1 MDCWRQIDG
10 RIYLTGGETARRL
23 GVTRNALEVAKC
35 NLKKGQTRRKYKDLF
50 DFAVEVD
57 GKTWF
62 LKDGLEFF
70 TAKLQAKENLQY
82 KISLIISEMSD
93 KMGLTN
99 IEIAEALNVSEHSVR
114 SMLKSKDMPSYDSC
128 KTIMCSIIK
137 ILNYAPYTGGD
148 WNTERYSS
156 QYNNDVSYF
165 DRIGVGV

>member
-10 RIYLTGGETARRL
+10 RIYLTVGETARRL

-35 NLKKGQTRRKYKDLF
+35 NLKKRQTRRKYKDLF
-50 DFAVEVD
+50 DFVVEVD
-57 GKTWF
+57 GNTWF
-62 LKDGLEFF
+62 LKDGVEFF
-70 TAKLQAKENLQY
+70 IEKLQAKEHLQY

-99 IEIAEALNVSEHSVR
+99 IEIAEALNVSEYFVS
-114 SMLKSKDMPSYDSC
+114 SMLKSKELPSYDSC
-128 KTIMCSIIK
+128 KTVMCSIIK

>member
-10 RIYLTGGETARRL
+10 RIYLTAGETARRL

-35 NLKKGQTRRKYKDLF
+35 NLKKSQTHRKYKDLF
-50 DFAVEVD
+50 DFVVEVD
-57 GKTWF
+57 GNTWF
-62 LKDGLEFF
+62 LKDGVEFF
-70 TAKLQAKENLQY
+70 IEKLQAKEHLQY

-99 IEIAEALNVSEHSVR
+99 IEIAEALNVSEYFVS
-114 SMLKSKDMPSYDSC
+114 SMLKSKELPSYDSC
-128 KTIMCSIIK
+128 KTVMCSIIK

>member
-10 RIYLTGGETARRL
+10 RIYLTVGETARRL

-35 NLKKGQTRRKYKDLF
+35 NLKKRQTRRKYKDLF

-70 TAKLQAKENLQY
+70 IAKLQAKENLQY
-82 KISLIISEMSD
+82 KISLIVSEMSD

-99 IEIAEALNVSEHSVR
+99 IEIAEALNIREYSVI
-114 SMLKSKDMPSYDSC
+114 SMLKSKDLPSYGLC

-165 DRIGVGV
+165 DRIG

>member
-35 NLKKGQTRRKYKDLF
+35 NLKKDKDSKKRRYKDLF

-70 TAKLQAKENLQY
+70 IEKLQAKEHLQY

-99 IEIAEALNVSEHSVR
+99 IEIAEALNIGEYSVR
-114 SMLKSKDMPSYDSC
+114 SMLKSKDMPGYDLC

-165 DRIGVGV
+165 DRIGA

>member
-10 RIYLTGGETARRL
+10 RIYLTCGETARRL
-23 GVTRNALEVAKC
+23 GVTRNALEAAKC
-35 NLKKGQTRRKYKDLF
+35 HLKKGQTCRKYKDLF

-70 TAKLQAKENLQY
+70 TAKVQAKENLQY
-82 KISLIISEMSD
+82 KISLIVSEMSD

-99 IEIAEALNVSEHSVR
+99 IEIAEALNISEYSVR
-114 SMLKSKDMPSYDSC
+114 SMLKSKELPNYDLC

>member
-1 MDCWRQIDG
+1 M
-10 RIYLTGGETARRL
+10 
-23 GVTRNALEVAKC
+23 
-35 NLKKGQTRRKYKDLF
+35 
-50 DFAVEVD
+50 
-57 GKTWF
+57 
-62 LKDGLEFF
+62 
-70 TAKLQAKENLQY
+70 QY

-99 IEIAEALNVSEHSVR
+99 IEIAEALNVSEYFVR
-114 SMLKSKDMPSYDSC
+114 LMLKSKELPSYDSC